1 MRQNTILID
10 ASAILALLL
19 KENEAVG
26 ILEKTKN
33 TLLLSA
39 KCLPFEIANSL
50 SKQLKRQLISL
61 EKAQKIFS
69 IFNRLPIELIDV
81 DFNSSLEYCSKEN
94 QYAYDM
100 FYLDCA
106 VKNKCPLL
114 TLDKKLSEIAVKRGV
129 VCL

>member
-10 ASAILALLL
+10 ASAILAILL

-94 QYAYDM
+94 HYSYDM

-129 VCL
+129 LCL

>member
-10 ASAILALLL
+10 ASAILAVLL

-94 QYAYDM
+94 HYAYDM

-114 TLDKKLSEIAVKRGV
+114 TLDIKLSEIAVKRGV
-129 VCL
+129 LCL